1 MEKKEQKKKEIKKK
15 EIKKNKF
22 VILLKNSPINEKSSK
37 SGNKNPCPEGQII
50 SHKTGK
56 CIKNIAE
63 PKKKIFTPEENKYFK
78 ATYKNKVP
86 TEKQIHYIKTV
97 VAYNKRIERL
107 EKLGTENAFKQIKKE
122 EKEHKAFLK
131 NL

>member
-1 MEKKEQKKKEIKKK
+1 MEKKEPKKKEL
-15 EIKKNKF
+15 KKNKF
-22 VILLKNSPINEKSSK
+22 VIHLKNSPINEKSSK

-56 CIKNIAE
+56 CIKKPAE
-63 PKKKIFTPEENKYFK
+63 PKKKIFTPEENKFFK
-78 ATYKNKVP
+78 AIYKNKEP

-107 EKLGTENAFKQIKKE
+107 EKLGTEKALKQIKKE
-122 EKEHKAFLK
+122 EEEHKAFLK